1 MHLGLALLQ
10 HVLVALFLLKFSR
23 SSVFLATM
31 ADADS
36 LKLLDNKESNEL
48 DTKSNS
54 SNNEGNRELPALP
67 ALANHAENEGD
78 NVNVLTLDGDALTF
92 ERLGPMIIN
101 TDGTVRRI
109 ANWDILSPQEKE
121 SSWRLIS
128 ARNRKRVEEL
138 KRKIAAGV
146 DINLP
151 PETEESGDK

>member
-10 HVLVALFLLKFSR
+10 HVLVALFLIKFSR
-23 SSVFLATM
+23 NGIFLATM
-31 ADADS
+31 ADTNALKS
-36 LKLLDNKESNEL
+36 LQNDEL
-48 DTKSNS
+48 SNS
-54 SNNEGNRELPALP
+54 NNNEEKREIPALP
-67 ALANHAENEGD
+67 ALSNCAANEED

-138 KRKIAAGV
+138 KRKIAAGI
-146 DINLP
+146 DITKN
-151 PETEESGDK
+151 ETEEYDNK

>member
-1 MHLGLALLQ
+1 MHLGVALLQ
-10 HVLVALFLLKFSR
+10 HVLVALFLIKFSR
-23 SSVFLATM
+23 NGIFLATM
-31 ADADS
+31 ADTNALKS
-36 LKLLDNKESNEL
+36 LQNDESSGIDNTN
-48 DTKSNS
+48 N
-54 SNNEGNRELPALP
+54 SNNNEEKMEIPALP
-67 ALANHAENEGD
+67 ALSNYAANEED

-138 KRKIAAGV
+138 KRKIAAGI
-146 DINLP
+146 DITKN
-151 PETEESGDK
+151 ETEEYDNK

>member
-10 HVLVALFLLKFSR
+10 HVLVALFLIKFSR
-23 SSVFLATM
+23 NGIFLATM
-31 ADADS
+31 ADTNALKS
-36 LKLLDNKESNEL
+36 LQNDEL
-48 DTKSNS
+48 SNS
-54 SNNEGNRELPALP
+54 NNNEEKREIPALP
-67 ALANHAENEGD
+67 ALSNYAANEED

-109 ANWDILSPQEKE
+109 ASWDTLSPQEKE

-138 KRKIAAGV
+138 KRKIAAGI
-146 DINLP
+146 DITKN
-151 PETEESGDK
+151 ETEEYDNK

>member
-1 MHLGLALLQ
+1 
-10 HVLVALFLLKFSR
+10 
-23 SSVFLATM
+23 M

-36 LKLLDNKESNEL
+36 LKSLHDNESNEV
-48 DTKSNS
+48 DSNTNIG
-54 SNNEGNRELPALP
+54 NNEEKRELPALP
-67 ALANHAENEGD
+67 ALANHAENDEE

-101 TDGTVRRI
+101 TDGTIRRI

-138 KRKIAAGV
+138 KRKIAAGI
-146 DINLP
+146 DITIP
-151 PETEESGDK
+151 PETEELGTK

>member
-10 HVLVALFLLKFSR
+10 PVLVALFLVKFSR
-23 SSVFLATM
+23 NGIFLATM
-31 ADADS
+31 ADTNALKS
-36 LKLLDNKESNEL
+36 LQNDEL
-48 DTKSNS
+48 SNS
-54 SNNEGNRELPALP
+54 NNNEEKREIPALP
-67 ALANHAENEGD
+67 ALSNYAANEED

-138 KRKIAAGV
+138 KRKIAAGI
-146 DINLP
+146 DITKN
-151 PETEESGDK
+151 ETEEYDNK